1 MGDTCSIRYRAWGL
15 HALMSGMLAGWQ
27 GEEEGG
33 EGEEEPPPPS
43 NPSGGGEGEDG
54 EMVPEGTGCD
64 NSTSEEVLTVMLPPV
79 EAAPILKPV
88 IVTVKTGPTDMAM
101 SLVPPVVMTI
111 DVAAGAPQVPV
122 KGGLLLALIVGVTPE
137 SKNPEG

>member
-1 MGDTCSIRYRAWGL
+1 M
-15 HALMSGMLAGWQ
+15 MSGMLAGWQ

-33 EGEEEPPPPS
+33 EG
-43 NPSGGGEGEDG
+43 GADGGEGEDG

-88 IVTVKTGPTDMAM
+88 IVTVKTGPTAM
-101 SLVPPVVMTI
+101 EVPPVVMTI

-122 KGGLLLALIVGVTPE
+122 KEAMLLDPIAGVTPE